1 MLNLQN
7 LKPWEEVVMTVRRHW
22 IIYIFLT
29 LHFLLAII
37 LTLIIFI
44 LFGANL
50 WTYMW
55 LIIFWLFISLFLYIK
70 WLDHELDLFVI
81 TNNRII
87 WVDQQWFLNRSLW
100 ECNLWQVQDMKS
112 QTRWLLSNIFDY
124 GTLTIQTAWNASN
137 FQMDYA
143 PKVIQTARKALNI
156 VDDYR
161 DTEAGTNGVL

>member
-7 LKPWEEVVMTVRRHW
+7 LKPGEEVVMAIRRHW
-22 IIYIFLT
+22 IVYVYIFIN
-29 LHFLLAII
+29 FLVAAII
-37 LTLIIFI
+37 TGIILMF
-44 LFGANL
+44 FGKHL
-50 WTYMW
+50 WTYMV
-55 LIIFWLFISLFLYIK
+55 LTVFWLFSAIFLYIK

-100 ECNLWQVQDMKS
+100 ECNLGQVQDVKS
-112 QTRWLLSNIFDY
+112 QTRGLLSNIFDY
-124 GTLTIQTAWNASN
+124 GTLTIQTAWNATN

-161 DTEAGTNGVL
+161 DSEASRSSIL